1 MKLSKNFTLSEFAS
15 HDGAPTP
22 PDVLTNLQELAA
34 NLQVLRDYLGT
45 PIIIN
50 SGYRSPA
57 HNKAVGGAQ
66 FSQHVLGKAAD
77 ISCNKYTPE
86 QVHAAILHLIKSGKL
101 KSGGVGIYDSWV
113 HYDTRGTNARWDLRK
128 HKQN

>member
-1 MKLSKNFTLSEFAS
+1 MKLSKNFNLSEFAS

-22 PDVLTNLQELAA
+22 PEVLANLQELAN

-45 PIIIN
+45 PLKIN

-57 HNKAVGGAQ
+57 HNKAVGGAK

-77 ISCNKYTPE
+77 ISSNKYTHE
-86 QVHAAILHLIKSGKL
+86 QIHAAILHLIKEGKM
-101 KSGGVGIYDSWV
+101 KEGGLGIYNSWI
-113 HYDTRGTNARWDLRK
+113 HYDTRGTEARWDLRK
-128 HKQN
+128 